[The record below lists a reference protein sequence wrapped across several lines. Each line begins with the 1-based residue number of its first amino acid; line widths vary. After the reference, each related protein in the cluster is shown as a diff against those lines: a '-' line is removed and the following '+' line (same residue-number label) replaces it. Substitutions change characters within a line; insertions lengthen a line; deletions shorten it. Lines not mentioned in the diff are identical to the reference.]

1 MGRSMLRL
9 APLKRIFGSADV
21 HLSTEVTGNMTDHLL
36 VAFDGG
42 DSGTADLTW
51 GQQDTFAAMRRENNS
66 FSIGF
71 WLPLADGTTV
81 SDVADDLR
89 FLMCRHQALRTRL
102 AFTDDGRPQQVVA
115 QAGEVPLEIVD
126 AGAADPARVAED
138 VYQRYAAHV
147 FDETREWPVRWAVVT
162 SGGVATHMVP
172 MISHLVV
179 DGASFALMLAE
190 LATRDR
196 VSGSAAAPV
205 AGLPPLELARWQCTA
220 DGRRKSEAALRHW
233 ERLLLTIPAR
243 RFGSSPDP
251 RQLRFWQLEYNSPA
265 SHLAARLIAA
275 RTGTSTSTVLL
286 AAFAVTIAQV
296 TGISPAVVQIVVN
309 NRFRREMT
317 STISQLT
324 LTAPCVIDVAA
335 ASFDEV
341 VSRAWQRVIGIYKL
355 SYYDPVLREE
365 LIARISQ
372 ERGEQID
379 LSCTFNDRRAMN
391 AQQQPGGD
399 LPAPEEV
406 GAALERSKLTW
417 GFQKAF
423 PGAHLFMNINNVPDT
438 IDYEI
443 FADTHYLCPAD
454 MEALLR
460 GQEAVLVQAALGT
473 SGLHP
478 AVARA

>member
-1 MGRSMLRL
+1 MLRL
-9 APLKRIFGSADV
+9 AALKHIFGPAEA
-21 HLSTEVTGNMTDHLL
+21 HLSTEVMGNMTDHLL

-66 FSIGF
+66 FNVGF

-102 AFTDDGRPQQVVA
+102 AFTGDGRPQQVVA
-115 QAGEVPLEIVD
+115 EAGDVPLEVVD
-126 AGAADPARVAED
+126 AGAADPARVAEE
-138 VYQRYAAHV
+138 VYQRYVAHV
-147 FDETREWPVRWAVVT
+147 FDETREWPIRWAVVI

-179 DGASFALMLAE
+179 DGASMGLMLAE
-190 LATRDR
+190 LAARDR

-205 AGLPPLELARWQCTA
+205 AGLRPLELARWQSSA

-243 RFGSSPDP
+243 RFGRSPDR

-286 AAFAVTIAQV
+286 AAFAVAIAQV
-296 TGISPAVVQIVVN
+296 TGISPSVVQVMVS
-309 NRFRREMT
+309 NRFRRDMT
-317 STISQLT
+317 STISQLA
-324 LTAPCVIDVAA
+324 LAAPCVIDVAA
-335 ASFDEV
+335 DSFDEV
-341 VSRAWQRVIGIYKL
+341 VRRAWQRVIGIYKL
-355 SYYDPVLREE
+355 SYYDPVRREE

-372 ERGEQID
+372 ERGEEID

-391 AQQQPGGD
+391 AQQQPVGD

-406 GAALERSKLTW
+406 SAALERSKLTW
-417 GFQKAF
+417 GFQREF

-438 IDYEI
+438 VDYEI
-443 FADTHYLCPAD
+443 YADTHHLCPAD

-460 GQEAVLVQAALGT
+460 RQEAVLVQAVLGT
-473 SGLHP
+473 SGSYP
-478 AVARA
+478 AVTRA

>member
-1 MGRSMLRL
+1 MGR
-9 APLKRIFGSADV
+9 
-21 HLSTEVTGNMTDHLL
+21 MTDHFL

-51 GQQDTFAAMRRENNS
+51 GQQDTFAAMRRENHS

-102 AFTDDGRPQQVVA
+102 AFADDGRPQQVVA
-115 QAGEVPLEIVD
+115 QSGEVPLEIVD

-147 FDETREWPVRWAVVT
+147 FDETREWPIRWAVVI

-179 DGASFALMLAE
+179 DGASFGLMLAE
-190 LATRDR
+190 LAARDR

-205 AGLPPLELARWQCTA
+205 AGLPPLELARWQGTA

-243 RFGSSPDP
+243 RFGSSPD
-251 RQLRFWQLEYNSPA
+251 RSQLRFRQLD
-265 SHLAARLIAA
+265 LAARLIAA

-286 AAFAVTIAQV
+286 AASAVTIAQV

-341 VSRAWQRVIGIYKL
+341 VSRAWQRVIGLYKL
-355 SYYDPVLREE
+355 SYYDPVRREE

-391 AQQQPGGD
+391 AQQQPDGD

-423 PGAHLFMNINNVPDT
+423 PNAHLFMNVNNVPDT

-443 FADTHYLCPAD
+443 FADTHHLCPAD

-473 SGLHP
+473 SGSHP